1 MFKVRFP
8 SPLKNVYLIKS
19 DRVLKKEGDMLN
31 EESGF
36 TEKKEIY
43 LDDYIEQIKRK
54 FYQKGFDDGKK
65 HLQDQV
71 LNIVGIFKKA
81 TEKLEMEKNSLIK
94 KGEKQLIRVAIAIA
108 KKIIRKEVS
117 VDPEIIKK
125 VVREALQ
132 KIVESSSR
140 LIIIRV
146 NPQDWQ
152 SIMQIDPGT
161 LPSELSTKKVEIK
174 KDATIQPGGCIVETE
189 GQLVN
194 ASIEHQIGQICEA
207 LLGEEK

>member
-1 MFKVRFP
+1 
-8 SPLKNVYLIKS
+8 
-19 DRVLKKEGDMLN
+19 MLN

-36 TEKKEIY
+36 IEKKEIY

-117 VDPEIIKK
+117 VDPESPGSPAENCGII
-125 VVREALQ
+125 LQ
-132 KIVESSSR
+132 ANHYKGKPSR
-140 LIIIRV
+140 LAKYNADRSGYFTFRV
-146 NPQDWQ
+146 
-152 SIMQIDPGT
+152 IH
-161 LPSELSTKKVEIK
+161 KKSRNK
-174 KDATIQPGGCIVETE
+174 KGCYYTTRRMYSRNRGAT
-189 GQLVN
+189 
-194 ASIEHQIGQICEA
+194 CEC
-207 LLGEEK
+207 KH